1 MRYRKFLREKIGNR
15 LPNRVSVPSGF
26 QIVGHVALLELHEK
40 LSKFTQLVGEATMEF
55 DHRIRSV
62 AVKTD
67 PTIGIM
73 RKPGYRLIA
82 GDSNTVT
89 EHIEGGVVFRLDPLR
104 LTFSGGNVAER
115 MRLPNMIK
123 GDEMVL
129 DMFACVGQFSL
140 HIAKKTRSRV
150 VAIEINPEAYRF
162 LVENIKLNGVEDRM
176 QALLGDCREMHPV
189 NEANRVILGYLHNT
203 IEYLPYALKALR
215 EDGGYV
221 HLHAALPK
229 RDIPSVGNT
238 INTIAMKQGLNT
250 EFSVREVKH
259 YSPGIEHYVFD
270 IHATPIRAC

>member
-1 MRYRKFLREKIGNR
+1 MRYREFLRRRIGNR
-15 LPNRVSVPSGF
+15 LPESVPVPSGF
-26 QIVGHVALLELHEK
+26 QIVGHVALLQLHEG
-40 LSKFTQLVGEATMEF
+40 LSEFAQLIAEATMEF

-62 AVKTD
+62 AVKTE

-89 EHIEGGVVFRLDPLR
+89 EHVEGGVLFRLDPLR
-104 LTFSGGNVAER
+104 LTFSRGNVAER
-115 MRLPNMIK
+115 MRLSNMIE
-123 GDEMVL
+123 GDEIIL

-140 HIAKKTRSRV
+140 HIAKKTESRV
-150 VAIEINPEAYRF
+150 VAIEINPEAHRF

-176 QALLGDCREMHPV
+176 QALLGDCRKIHPV

-203 IEYLPYALKALR
+203 FEYLPYALKSLR
-215 EDGGYV
+215 KDGGHV

-229 RDIPSVGNT
+229 RDIPDAGNT
-238 INTIAMKQGLNT
+238 INTTALEHGFNT

-270 IHATPIRAC
+270 IHATPIRTC

>member
-1 MRYRKFLREKIGNR
+1 MRYREFLRKKIGSR
-15 LPNRVSVPSGF
+15 LPECVPVPSGF
-26 QIVGHVALLELHEK
+26 RIVGHVALLQLHER
-40 LSKFTQLVGEATMEF
+40 LGEFVHLIAEATMEF

-62 AVKTD
+62 AVKTN
-67 PTIGIM
+67 PTLGIM

-89 EHIEGGVVFRLDPLR
+89 VHVEGGVLFRLDPLR

-115 MRLPNMIK
+115 MRLSNVIE
-123 GDEMVL
+123 GDEMIL

-140 HIAKKTRSRV
+140 HIAKKTGSRV
-150 VAIEINPEAYRF
+150 VAIEINPEAHRF

-176 QALLGDCREMHPV
+176 QALLGDCRKMQPV

-203 IEYLPYALKALR
+203 IEYLPYALKSLS

-221 HLHAALPK
+221 YLHAALPK
-229 RDIPSVGNT
+229 RDIPNVGNT
-238 INTIAMKQGLNT
+238 INTLAMEQGFAT

-270 IHATPIRAC
+270 IHATPIRA

>member
-1 MRYRKFLREKIGNR
+1 MERIGNR
-15 LPNRVSVPSGF
+15 IPEDVPVPSGF
-26 QIVGHVALLELHEK
+26 QIVGHVALLQIHDGLGEFARLIA
-40 LSKFTQLVGEATMEF
+40 EATMEF

-73 RKPGYRLIA
+73 RKPGYRLVA

-89 EHIEGGVVFRLDPLR
+89 EHVEGGVLFRLDPLR
-104 LTFSGGNVAER
+104 LIFSGGNVTER
-115 MRLPNMIK
+115 MRLSNMIE

-140 HIAKKTRSRV
+140 HIAKRTKARV
-150 VAIEINPEAYRF
+150 VAIEINPEAHRF
-162 LVENIKLNGVEDRM
+162 LVENIQLNGVEDRM
-176 QALLGDCREMHPV
+176 QALLGDCRKMHPI
-189 NEANRVILGYLHNT
+189 NEASRVILGYLHNT
-203 IEYLPYALKALR
+203 IEYLPYALRSLS

-229 RDIPSVGNT
+229 RTIQSVGNT
-238 INTIAMKQGLNT
+238 INTTAKALGFDT
-250 EFSVREVKH
+250 AFSVREVKH

-270 IHATPIRAC
+270 IHATPIRT